1 MKITINI
8 LLFFIL
14 GFQLTAYSQDSGRYS
29 ARWNVD
35 SLKKVLRTQNAD
47 ADKLQTLMHLS
58 RTIAF
63 LYPDSSLV
71 YAREALNMAETLED
85 KEGIFWATTTMCNA
99 SRITGNYPM
108 ELEFAFNALSLSKEL
123 NKPRITGFGHG
134 VLSDCYYNLGE
145 YDSCLRY
152 WRVVTRVIEQSFPD
166 EMYVAWANLSRIYRA
181 MNQSDSAMIYVK
193 KALEHINRDQSGNKY
208 WHPRQAGLVYAQLAT
223 SFAGRGDYDSAL
235 YYYRL
240 SMPTAVDNNLEIDLM
255 DVYNGV
261 AAAYKATGELDSAV
275 WYSDKVLAAEVT
287 RSCPVSALA
296 AANLLTGIYELKE
309 QPDSVLKYVR
319 MAIGIKESLFNREKI
334 MAIQNLTYQER
345 EKQKELAA
353 AELAFRNQVIFYCS
367 MAILVGALIVAGI
380 QFKHNRQR
388 QLQRLRN
395 SIADDLH
402 DDIGSTLSSISI
414 MAELAKVRPAEAPA
428 LLASIGEST
437 LSMQE
442 NMSDIVWA
450 IKSENDHFENVLLRM
465 NAFAS
470 GILEAKGIMLNFV
483 ADEALS
489 ASKLSIGQR
498 KNLYLFFKEA
508 IANVAKHSNAKNVSV
523 RIFQK
528 ERYAEMIITDDGVGF
543 DAQET
548 FQGNGMST
556 LKKRAVELN
565 GFFQIQSRSNE
576 GTCVELTF
584 KIT

>member
-1 MKITINI
+1 
-8 LLFFIL
+8 
-14 GFQLTAYSQDSGRYS
+14 
-29 ARWNVD
+29 
-35 SLKKVLRTQNAD
+35 
-47 ADKLQTLMHLS
+47 
-58 RTIAF
+58 
-63 LYPDSSLV
+63 
-71 YAREALNMAETLED
+71 
-85 KEGIFWATTTMCNA
+85 
-99 SRITGNYPM
+99 
-108 ELEFAFNALSLSKEL
+108 
-123 NKPRITGFGHG
+123 
-134 VLSDCYYNLGE
+134 
-145 YDSCLRY
+145 
-152 WRVVTRVIEQSFPD
+152 
-166 EMYVAWANLSRIYRA
+166 
-181 MNQSDSAMIYVK
+181 
-193 KALEHINRDQSGNKY
+193 
-208 WHPRQAGLVYAQLAT
+208 
-223 SFAGRGDYDSAL
+223 
-235 YYYRL
+235 
-240 SMPTAVDNNLEIDLM
+240 
-255 DVYNGV
+255 
-261 AAAYKATGELDSAV
+261 
-275 WYSDKVLAAEVT
+275 
-287 RSCPVSALA
+287 
-296 AANLLTGIYELKE
+296 
-309 QPDSVLKYVR
+309 LKYVR
-319 MAIGIKESLFNREKI
+319 MAIGINESLFNREKI

-565 GFFQIQSRSNE
+565 GFFQIQSRTNE
-576 GTCVELTF
+576 GTCVELKF
-584 KIT
+584 KIA